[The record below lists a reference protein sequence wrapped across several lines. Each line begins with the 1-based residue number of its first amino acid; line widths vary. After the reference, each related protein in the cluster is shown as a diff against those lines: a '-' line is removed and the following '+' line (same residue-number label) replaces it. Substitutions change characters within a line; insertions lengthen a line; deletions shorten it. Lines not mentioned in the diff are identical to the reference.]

1 MVRTLSRSGPLL
13 CAIAVVLGTG
23 ASLPAQGPDR
33 GIVMAPVGRAGERV
47 ALYSGSYA
55 LVVGVNQYDAK
66 AVWGS
71 LDSIPRELAEVE
83 AALRETGF
91 SVIVPL
97 RNPTGDQLRTAV
109 ADFIQRYGYD
119 RNARLVFFFAGHGYS
134 LDNGDKGYFLPRD
147 TPDPKVD
154 EPGFRRTAL
163 YMQQVATWAQDLT
176 AKHALFVFDSCFS
189 GSIFRTRSNHVPEQI
204 SQMTASP
211 VREFIA
217 AGSAFE
223 TVPARSVFTP
233 VFVRGLKGA
242 ADYNRDGYVTGT
254 ELGNYVQG
262 EVISYR
268 TGQTPQFGKI
278 RDPQLDQGDLVFAV
292 PAPPPVA
299 AGIDPALALQQGIQ
313 LYNAKDYAGA
323 YPLLQR
329 AASGGQ
335 TRAAF
340 YLGYLFDQ
348 GLGVMQDFVQAREW
362 YQRSAAAGDTSAMNN
377 LGVMYA
383 IGRGVPRDDAAAI
396 AWYRK
401 SAAGGHLMAISNLA
415 DRYERGAG
423 VAADSAIALTL
434 YKRAAFR
441 GHEPALKALQRLGE
455 QSAVQWATADTAEAL
470 KIGLDRFRQGQR
482 AESFD
487 PLLRATAGNSSEAEF
502 YVGYLYSNGIG
513 TPADPEE
520 ARVLYER
527 SVAAGNIVAMNNL
540 GVLYETGRGVPQDYA
555 AARALYLKSADRGYG
570 LAMYNLANLYEYGR
584 GVPKSIE
591 TALDW
596 HRKAAALKIDEA
608 IKAVQRLEQAGP
620 PPATRGGPPPPVTPT
635 ATGSGTASTA
645 AVTATTI
652 EFDSFWAVGV
662 GGTRFGSQAVLTI
675 NLGGLQFREQRP
687 PAGKVATSFSVSCGF
702 VLGVKTETED
712 DGRIALR
719 LELKDETFKLYS
731 AANAR
736 RAVPM
741 ILDACKSR

>member
-268 TGQTPQFGKI
+268 TGQT
-278 RDPQLDQGDLVFAV
+278 
-292 PAPPPVA
+292 
-299 AGIDPALALQQGIQ
+299 
-313 LYNAKDYAGA
+313 
-323 YPLLQR
+323 
-329 AASGGQ
+329 
-335 TRAAF
+335 RAAF

-423 VAADSAIALTL
+423 VAADRAIALTL

-645 AVTATTI
+645 TVTATTI